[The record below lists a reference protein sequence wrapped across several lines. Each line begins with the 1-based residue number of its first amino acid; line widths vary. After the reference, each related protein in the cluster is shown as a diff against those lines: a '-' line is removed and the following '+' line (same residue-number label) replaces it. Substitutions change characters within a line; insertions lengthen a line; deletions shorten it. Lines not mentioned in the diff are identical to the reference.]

1 MLAYRIIR
9 ALKQAWK
16 GIDLTVEEG
25 LRELDRICAMQL
37 SVKGGGACLRIPELS
52 PIGKELLGALDLKLP
67 LMLPKSTVEVDT
79 KRKLASRRKSL
90 NLSVVCL
97 SLAGEHKREHPIYCR
112 TP

>member
-1 MLAYRIIR
+1 LVVMLAYRIIR

-16 GIDLTVEEG
+16 DIDLTVEEG

-52 PIGKELLGALDLKLP
+52 PIAKELLGALDVKLP

-79 KRKLASRRKSL
+79 KRKLASRRKS
-90 NLSVVCL
+90 
-97 SLAGEHKREHPIYCR
+97 
-112 TP
+112 